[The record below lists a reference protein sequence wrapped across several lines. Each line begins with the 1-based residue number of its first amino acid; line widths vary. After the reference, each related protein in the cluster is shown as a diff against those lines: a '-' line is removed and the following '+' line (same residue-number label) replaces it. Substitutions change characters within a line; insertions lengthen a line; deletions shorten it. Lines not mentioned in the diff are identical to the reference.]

1 MVDLTPAAR
10 PYRAALSPEAL
21 ARLRRLSPIPKRRV
35 NALLREIR
43 RDPRGEGSLQLRGKG
58 NERRYRMRTNS
69 LRIVYTIDD
78 ETRSVY
84 VERIRSRPTAY
95 DGLEPPPRA

>member
-1 MVDLTPAAR
+1 
-10 PYRAALSPEAL
+10 
-21 ARLRRLSPIPKRRV
+21 
-35 NALLREIR
+35 
-43 RDPRGEGSLQLRGKG
+43 
-58 NERRYRMRTNS
+58 MRTNS
-69 LRIVYTIDD
+69 LRIVYTIND